1 MVCQVKRWKRF
12 LCHEIVL
19 LQTILEDK
27 EIVLAKIN
35 LFFSSYIGKNVII

>member
-27 EIVLAKIN
+27 KIVLVKIN
-35 LFFSSYIGKNVII
+35 LFSLAILAKML

>member
-35 LFFSSYIGKNVII
+35 LFSLAILAKML